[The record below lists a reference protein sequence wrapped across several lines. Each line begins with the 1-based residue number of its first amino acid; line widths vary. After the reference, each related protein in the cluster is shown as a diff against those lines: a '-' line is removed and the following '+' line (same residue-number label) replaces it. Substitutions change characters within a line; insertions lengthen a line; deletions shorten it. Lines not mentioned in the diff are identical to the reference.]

1 MTIRRNYSAQRDI
14 SEDEIYTSS
23 RTGDPYDENA
33 NSYICWDAKAPVKLR
48 MGKTYPENRPPTL
61 VQTMLRNTVQKYPN
75 TTAVSFKQDDSVIKW
90 TYEVWFYYAQNIIQ
104 TLFYFINRQ
113 FYGTNSSSSYRNI
126 IKRFK
131 LRLKDL
137 SNLV

>member
-1 MTIRRNYSAQRDI
+1 MTIRRNYSTQRDV
-14 SEDEIYTSS
+14 SESEIYTSS
-23 RTGDPYDENA
+23 KTGDPYDENA

-90 TYEVWFYYAQNIIQ
+90 TYEVWFYYAQNIM
-104 TLFYFINRQ
+104 
-113 FYGTNSSSSYRNI
+113 
-126 IKRFK
+126 
-131 LRLKDL
+131 
-137 SNLV
+137 

>member
-1 MTIRRNYSAQRDI
+1 MTIRRNYSAQRDV
-14 SEDEIYTSS
+14 SESEIYTSS
-23 RTGDPYDENA
+23 KTGDPYDENA

-90 TYEVWFYYAQNIIQ
+90 TYEVWFYYKQNNID
-104 TLFYFINRQ
+104 
-113 FYGTNSSSSYRNI
+113 GI
-126 IKRFK
+126 IKYFV
-131 LRLKDL
+131 L
-137 SNLV
+137 SISKFMDRTLH